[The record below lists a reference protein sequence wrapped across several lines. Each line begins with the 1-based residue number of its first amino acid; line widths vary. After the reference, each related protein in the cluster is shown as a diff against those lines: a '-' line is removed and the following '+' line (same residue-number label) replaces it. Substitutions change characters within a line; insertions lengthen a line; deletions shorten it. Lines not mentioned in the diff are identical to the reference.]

1 VKKQITEAFEFPN
14 ESHDINTKIP
24 IETIIS
30 EIENSIFELTGKNS
44 KDKPYREKAKKIIS
58 RLKGNRNSNIRETL
72 KSGLMS
78 ASEFCKLSDKQLDDD
93 SYFEKFFTN
102 LPGVT
107 NEAKPKTG
115 VRPPIMLKNIQ
126 ISQVITI
133 LEETSEGVN
142 DYYNG
147 VKAGDSEN
155 AGEEVA
161 DKRAEQIKETLEAER
176 SEERQELNLIT
187 TNEYEDKVKSTHI
200 ETNLVMTN
208 TLSVQEEIQ
217 TIQIETIT
225 REKSP
230 KVLKTEKIPQA
241 TNSPIRNNSLFNSSF
256 NNKKGEEKQEVK
268 QSEKLKELKELME
281 KQRLNKV
288 NYYINL

>member
-1 VKKQITEAFEFPN
+1 VKKQITEAFEVSN
-14 ESHDINTKIP
+14 ESHDINKKIP

-30 EIENSIFELTGKNS
+30 EIENSIFEITGKNS

-72 KSGLMS
+72 KSGLIS

-93 SYFEKFFTN
+93 SYFENFFTN

-126 ISQVITI
+126 ISQVITT

-142 DYYNG
+142 DYYSD

-155 AGEEVA
+155 AGEEFA
-161 DKRAEQIKETLEAER
+161 DKRAEHIKETLEAER
-176 SEERQELNLIT
+176 SEERQELNLIK
-187 TNEYEDKVKSTHI
+187 TNENEDKVKSTHI

-208 TLSVQEEIQ
+208 TLSIQEEIQ

-230 KVLKTEKIPQA
+230 NDLKPEKIPQA
-241 TNSPIRNNSLFNSSF
+241 TNSLIRNSSLFNSSF

-288 NYYINL
+288 